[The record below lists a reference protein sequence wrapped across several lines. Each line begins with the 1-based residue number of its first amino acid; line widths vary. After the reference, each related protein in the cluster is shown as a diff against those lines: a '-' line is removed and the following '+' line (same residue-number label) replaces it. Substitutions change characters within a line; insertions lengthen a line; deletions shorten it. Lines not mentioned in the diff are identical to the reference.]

1 VGEGR
6 EIRKAAQGAG
16 GLAGLPNYVTTYRL
30 PWTHYVVTQIA
41 WKRPTIRPSGI
52 ALKHRGIDFAVDA
65 EKVFSGI
72 TVTVADD
79 RFDYG
84 EVGRISAGFLDGRMV
99 VIVWTERG
107 TSCHII
113 SMRYCHDKEEKRWHE
128 ILRQIPDR

>member
-1 VGEGR
+1 VDVLCSYTNSVE
-6 EIRKAAQGAG
+6 
-16 GLAGLPNYVTTYRL
+16 TTYDPAKRD
-30 PWTHYVVTQIA
+30 WT
-41 WKRPTIRPSGI
+41 
-52 ALKHRGIDFAVDA
+52 LKHRGIDFAVDA

-107 TSCHII
+107 TSRHII